1 MLQMAEVLRAEKI
14 DFVFLIFH
22 PHTPGVSTLDNENNW
37 RDRFLKQFLEE
48 HNLPHIWSKE
58 ILRRDVEGNNLQHE
72 VRASHEVFDFLT
84 HLNSAEIITEKADY
98 SKVQQ
103 TESTIN
109 NDNRKILFEHPDSE
123 VIFKDVLINRNAL
136 LSFGIGIAEMAW
148 DKEGDGVLFKISIV
162 NEKFQNNLIYS
173 RYIDPKNNIEDRKW
187 YNEQIDLNAFAG
199 QKATFIFETT
209 SGPDKNINYDWA
221 GWALPQILW

>member
-14 DFVFLIFH
+14 DFVFLIFR
-22 PHTPGVSTLDNENNW
+22 PHTPGVSSLDNENNW

-84 HLNSAEIITEKADY
+84 HLNSAEII
-98 SKVQQ
+98 KVQQ

-199 QKATFIFETT
+199 QKATFTFKTT

-221 GWALPQILW
+221 GWAQPQILW